1 MCDEWMKH
9 VKPMERLKRD
19 DYFMEIARTVARRG
33 TCPRASVG
41 AVVVS
46 GRNRILGTGYNGS
59 PPGHPHCL
67 DVGCKTIEVEKK
79 TYCIRTIHAEVN
91 AIINSLTAV
100 HLLDTLTLY
109 STHFPCFE
117 CLKMIA
123 ASGIKEIRYQEPY
136 VDPKFELMK
145 EEYLKGIKFIQL

>member
-1 MCDEWMKH
+1 MCNEWLKQ
-9 VKPMERLKRD
+9 VQPMERLNRD
-19 DYFMEIARTVARRG
+19 TYFMEIARTVARRG

-79 TYCIRTIHAEVN
+79 TYCIRTIHAE
-91 AIINSLTAV
+91 INSILTV
-100 HLLDTLTLY
+100 VDQSDSLVLY
-109 STHFPCFE
+109 STHRPCFE
-117 CLKMIA
+117 CMKVIVA
-123 ASGIKEIRYQEPY
+123 KGITEIVYSEEY
-136 VDPKFELMK
+136 TDPKWKAIEN
-145 EEYLKGIKFIQL
+145 EYSQITFRRI